1 MADSG
6 DCTVGVTVKVI
17 GILEVPPDI
26 ITTTSADPEDSEPL
40 NCEDANSRTNSEIK
54 HILMKFSLYHNIL
67 TSRVTG
73 YSYCSIPSTICCYC
87 WTK

>member
-40 NCEDANSRTNSEIK
+40 NCGDANSTTNSEIK
-54 HILMKFSLYHNIL
+54 HIF
-67 TSRVTG
+67 
-73 YSYCSIPSTICCYC
+73 
-87 WTK
+87 

>member
-40 NCEDANSRTNSEIK
+40 NCEDANSTTKSEIK
-54 HILMKFSLYHNIL
+54 HIFNEFFFIS
-67 TSRVTG
+67 
-73 YSYCSIPSTICCYC
+73 YSY
-87 WTK
+87 